1 MKETIKLCLLSLG
14 MLVGVA
20 LLPFQNTIINNNIQ
34 ASEHVNTNVQ
44 ILETPIPVTRQYRV
58 IRRYQAVSSWY
69 RHGHTTANGERYR
82 PYGLTTAHKTLPFN
96 TRVRLTNPRNGISV
110 IVRVNDRGPFIE
122 GREFDIS
129 LGTAIVLDMVD
140 TGVTRLNVEILR

>member
-1 MKETIKLCLLSLG
+1 

-20 LLPFQNTIINNNIQ
+20 LLPFQNTIINNNVQ
-34 ASEHVNTNVQ
+34 ANGPVNTNVQ
-44 ILETPIPVTRQYRV
+44 ILEIPIPVTRQYRV
-58 IRRYQAVSSWY
+58 IRSYQAVSSWY

-96 TRVRLTNPRNGISV
+96 TRVRLTNPRNGRSV
-110 IVRVNDRGPFIE
+110 IVRVNDRGPFIK
-122 GREFDIS
+122 GREFDVS

>member
-1 MKETIKLCLLSLG
+1 

-20 LLPFQNTIINNNIQ
+20 LLPFQNTLINNNVQ
-34 ASEHVNTNVQ
+34 ANEPVNTNVQ
-44 ILETPIPVTRQYRV
+44 ILEIPIPETRQHRV

-69 RHGHTTANGERYR
+69 RHGHTTANGEQYR

-96 TRVRLTNPRNGISV
+96 TRVRLTNPRNGRSV

-122 GREFDIS
+122 GREFDMS

-140 TGVTRLNVEILR
+140 TGVTRLNIEILR